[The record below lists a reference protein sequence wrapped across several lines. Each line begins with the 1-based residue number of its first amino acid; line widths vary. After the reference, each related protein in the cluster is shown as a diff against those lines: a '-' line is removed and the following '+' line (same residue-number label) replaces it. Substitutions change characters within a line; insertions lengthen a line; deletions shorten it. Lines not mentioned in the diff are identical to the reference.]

1 MNNRDTILIVDDQE
15 INRAI
20 LSQIFI
26 EKYQIVE
33 AENGKVALEYIKKNK
48 ERIVAIL
55 LDIIMP
61 EMDGMELLRILKKEE
76 LEENIPIFLITAD
89 TSQEKMREGYE
100 LGVNDIIEKPFVP
113 FFLEKRIKS
122 IIELYKTRE
131 RLNNIVEHQAEIIE
145 EKVKD
150 IKILSNTML
159 ETLALAIE
167 FRSGETG
174 QHVQN
179 IRKLTFK
186 LLKKLKEENYE
197 ECVNLTN
204 EDIENIANA
213 SILHDIGKI
222 AIPDAILNKPGRFTP
237 EEFEI
242 MKTHSARGGEI
253 IERIPCK
260 EKRPLFRYAYDICR
274 HHHERW
280 NGKGYPDGLVGKEN
294 KIWAQVVA
302 LADVYDALIS
312 KRCYKDPYE
321 RQKAV
326 DMIVNGECGE
336 FNPELIKAFI
346 EIEKEL

>member
-1 MNNRDTILIVDDQE
+1 MKRDTILIVDDQE

-20 LSQIFI
+20 LSNIFK
-26 EKYQIVE
+26 ERYQIVE
-33 AENGKVALEYIKKNK
+33 VENGRIALEYIRKNK
-48 ERIVAIL
+48 DNIIAIL

-61 EMDGMELLRILKKEE
+61 EMDGIELLKIVKKEG
-76 LEENIPIFLITAD
+76 LENNIPIFLITAD
-89 TSQEKMREGYE
+89 TSKEKMREGYE

-113 FFLEKRIKS
+113 YFLEKRINS
-122 IIELYKTRE
+122 IIELYKTKE
-131 RLNNIVEHQAEIIE
+131 RLKSIVEHQAEIIE

-150 IKILSNTML
+150 IKTLSNTML

-179 IRKLTFK
+179 IRRLTLR
-186 LLKKLKEENYE
+186 LLKKLREEKYE
-197 ECVNLTN
+197 ECIALTD
-204 EDIENIANA
+204 EDIENIADA
-213 SILHDIGKI
+213 SVLHDIGKI
-222 AIPDAILNKPGRFTP
+222 AIPDAILNKPGRFTS

-242 MKTHSARGGEI
+242 MKAHSAKGGEI
-253 IERIPCK
+253 IERIPDR
-260 EKRPLFRYAYDICR
+260 EKRPIFRYAYDICR

-312 KRCYKDPYE
+312 KRCYKDSFD

-326 DMIVNGECGE
+326 DMIINGECGE
-336 FNPELIKAFI
+336 FNPELMKAFI

>member
-1 MNNRDTILIVDDQE
+1 MERDTVLIVDDQDM
-15 INRAI
+15 NRMI
-20 LSQIFI
+20 LSLIFKD
-26 EKYQIVE
+26 KYKIME
-33 AENGKVALEYIKKNK
+33 AENGKSALEYIKENK
-48 ERIVAIL
+48 EKIVAIL
-55 LDIIMP
+55 LDIVMP
-61 EMDGMELLRILKKEE
+61 EMDGMELLRILKKEK

-89 TSQEKMREGYE
+89 TSPEKMREGYE

-113 FFLEKRIKS
+113 FFLEKRIDS
-122 IIELYKTRE
+122 IIELYKTKE
-131 RLNNIVEHQAEIIE
+131 RLKSIVEHQAEIIE

-179 IRKLTFK
+179 IRRLTFK
-186 LLKKLKEENYE
+186 LLKKLKENNYE
-197 ECVNLTN
+197 ECIVLSD

-222 AIPDAILNKPGRFTP
+222 AIPDAILNKPGRLTS

-253 IERIPCK
+253 IDRIPCK
-260 EKRPLFRYAYDICR
+260 DKRPLFRYAYDICR

-280 NGKGYPDGLVGKEN
+280 NGKGYPDGLIGEEN

-312 KRCYKDPYE
+312 KRCYKDSFE
-321 RQKAV
+321 RQRAV

>member
-1 MNNRDTILIVDDQE
+1 MIRDTILIVDDQE
-15 INRAI
+15 MNRAI
-20 LSQIFI
+20 LSHIF
-26 EKYQIVE
+26 EKRYQIKE
-33 AENGKVALEYIKKNK
+33 AENGKKALEYIKENK
-48 ERIVAIL
+48 DKIIAIL

-61 EMDGMELLRILKKEE
+61 EMDGIELLERLKEEE
-76 LEENIPIFLITAD
+76 LENNIPIFLITAD

-100 LGVNDIIEKPFVP
+100 LGVSDIIEKPFVP
-113 FFLEKRIKS
+113 YFLEKRINS
-122 IIELYKTRE
+122 IIELYKTKE
-131 RLNNIVEHQAEIIE
+131 RLKNIVEHQAEIIE
-145 EKVKD
+145 EKIKD
-150 IKILSNTML
+150 IKTLSNTML

-179 IRKLTFK
+179 IRRLTLK
-186 LLKKLKEENYE
+186 LLKKLREEKYE
-197 ECVNLTN
+197 ECVTLTD
-204 EDIENIANA
+204 EDIENIADA
-213 SILHDIGKI
+213 SVLHDIGKI
-222 AIPDAILNKPGRFTP
+222 AIPDAILNKPGRFTS

-242 MKTHSARGGEI
+242 MKAHSAKGGEI
-253 IERIPCK
+253 IERIPDR
-260 EKRPLFRYAYDICR
+260 EKRPIFKYAYDICR

-312 KRCYKDPYE
+312 KRCYKDSFD

-326 DMIVNGECGE
+326 DMIINGECGE
-336 FNPELIKAFI
+336 FNPELIRVFA

>member
-1 MNNRDTILIVDDQE
+1 MVRNTILIVDDQE
-15 INRAI
+15 MNRAI
-20 LSQIFI
+20 LSHIF
-26 EKYQIVE
+26 EKKYQIVE
-33 AENGKVALEYIKKNK
+33 VENGKKALEYIKENRDK
-48 ERIVAIL
+48 IIAIL

-61 EMDGMELLRILKKEE
+61 EMDGIELLKRLKEKG
-76 LEENIPIFLITAD
+76 LEKNIPIFLITAD

-100 LGVNDIIEKPFVP
+100 LGVSDIIEKPFVP
-113 FFLEKRIKS
+113 YFLEKRINS
-122 IIELYKTRE
+122 IVELYKTKE
-131 RLNNIVEHQAEIIE
+131 RLKNIVEHQAEIIE
-145 EKVKD
+145 EKIKD
-150 IKILSNTML
+150 IKTLSNTML

-174 QHVQN
+174 KHVQN
-179 IRKLTFK
+179 IRRLTLK
-186 LLKKLKEENYE
+186 LLKKLREEKYE
-197 ECVNLTN
+197 ECIVLTD
-204 EDIENIANA
+204 EDIENIADA

-222 AIPDAILNKPGRFTP
+222 AIPDAILNKPGRFTS

-242 MKTHSARGGEI
+242 MKAHSAKGGEI
-253 IERIPCK
+253 IERIPDR
-260 EKRPLFRYAYDICR
+260 EKRPLFKYAYDICR

-312 KRCYKDPYE
+312 KRCYKDSFD

-326 DMIVNGECGE
+326 DMIINGECGE
-336 FNPELIKAFI
+336 FNPELIRVFA